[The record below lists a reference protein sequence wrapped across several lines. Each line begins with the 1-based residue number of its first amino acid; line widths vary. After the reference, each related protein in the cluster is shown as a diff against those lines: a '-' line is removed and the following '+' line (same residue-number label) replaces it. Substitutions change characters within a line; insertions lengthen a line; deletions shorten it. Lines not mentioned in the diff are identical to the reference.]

1 MEALIKRFVENHKES
16 LIRQIEYGKEKVK
29 SGELTESE
37 YKNYLRMTLQ
47 AEVESL
53 LGVKLDTAI
62 PN

>member
-1 MEALIKRFVENHKES
+1 METLIKCFIENHKES

-29 SGELTESE
+29 SGELTENE

-62 PN
+62 AD

>member
-1 MEALIKRFVENHKES
+1 METLIKHFIENHKES

-62 PN
+62 AD

>member
-1 MEALIKRFVENHKES
+1 METLIKHFIENHKES

-53 LGVKLDTAI
+53 LGVTLDTAI